1 MSKQREAG
9 ELKLKNRVKRL
20 ARLVEINAPVIVMAT
35 EAQMIMDALWLMDA
49 DAVGMSLARREGE
62 RVSKAAGFV
71 DEDEARVSSLRH
83 GTFDVGGGRALRQR
97 YQRVEADGHILGLL
111 LGELERG
118 REGAAGPLE
127 RAAPLVCDRQAVRVG

>member
-71 DEDEARVSSLRH
+71 DEEFVFTCKDGVATKHIDINGPMCGDEGEEH
-83 GTFDVGGGRALRQR
+83 GDHDLDEE
-97 YQRVEADGHILGLL
+97 VECAICFYK
-111 LGELERG
+111 
-118 REGAAGPLE
+118 E
-127 RAAPLVCDRQAVRVG
+127 RA